1 MTFLKNAWYVAAWST
16 EVEVGKLLSRRLL
29 DEPVVIYRDLDGCA
43 RALTDRC
50 PHRFAPLS
58 MGRLVDG
65 VLQCPYH
72 GLRFD
77 GSGDCVHN
85 PHGPVPRAARV
96 RSFPLA
102 ERYSAIW
109 IWMGDPDKAAESAIP
124 EFDFLVPEQW
134 YVGTG
139 HMAID
144 GGYELEIDNILDL
157 SHIEF
162 LHPLFSS
169 EAVSRGEIKCG
180 QEGDTVWS
188 RRYIRDDS
196 PPPFI
201 YQAFNIPPGNLVD
214 RWLDVRWHAP
224 ALMALWTGG
233 VAAGR
238 PREEGVN
245 VPSAHL
251 FTPETA
257 SRTHYFYA
265 MSFPHA
271 LGPVGEVMAREN
283 VEVLRQPF
291 EHEDKP
297 IIEAVARSMSGADF
311 WSLKPVLLRG
321 DEAAVRA
328 RRILE
333 KRIAS
338 ERASAEASR
347 QVAGPR

>member
-1 MTFLKNAWYVAAWST
+1 MQFLKNAWYVAAWSA
-16 EVEVGKLLSRRLL
+16 EVPTGSLLARRLV
-29 DEPVVIYRDLDGCA
+29 DEPVVIYRDGDGRA
-43 RALTDRC
+43 HALTDRC

-58 MGRLVDG
+58 MGRFVDG
-65 VLQCPYH
+65 AVQCAYH

-77 GSGDCVHN
+77 GSGACVHN
-85 PHGPVPRAARV
+85 PHGPVPKAARV
-96 RSFPLA
+96 RSFPLV

-109 IWMGDPDKAAESAIP
+109 IWTGDPALADEATIP
-124 EFDFLVPEQW
+124 EFEFLVPEHW
-134 YVGTG
+134 FVGTG
-139 HMAID
+139 HMTID
-144 GGYELEIDNILDL
+144 GAYELEIDNILDL

-169 EAVSRGEIKCG
+169 EAVSRADVKSSQDGE
-180 QEGDTVWS
+180 TVWS
-188 RRYIRDDS
+188 RRYIRDDT

-201 YQAFNIPPGNLVD
+201 YEAFNIPPDNLVD
-214 RWLDVRWHAP
+214 RWLDVRWNAP
-224 ALMALWTGG
+224 ALMALWTGA

-238 PREEGVN
+238 PREEGVG

-251 FTPETA
+251 FTPEST

-265 MSFPHA
+265 ISFPRV
-271 LGPVGEVMAREN
+271 LGPAGEAMAREN

-291 EHEDKP
+291 EQEDKP
-297 IIEAVARSMSGADF
+297 IIEAVARAMGGADF

-333 KRIAS
+333 KRIGA
-338 ERASAEASR
+338 ERSAAA
-347 QVAGPR
+347 QPA